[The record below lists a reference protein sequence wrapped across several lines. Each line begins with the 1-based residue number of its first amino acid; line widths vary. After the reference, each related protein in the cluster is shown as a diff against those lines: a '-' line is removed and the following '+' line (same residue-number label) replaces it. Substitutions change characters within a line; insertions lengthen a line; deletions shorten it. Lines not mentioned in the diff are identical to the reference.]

1 MKKHA
6 LCLLLLVLCMG
17 AAAQDVVQYGRY
29 PRYIFNPRQ
38 PKFPYPG
45 QNYDCFH
52 WYMGGLVGGTAHT
65 PYYMYKL
72 HAPDSTLIYGV
83 AAVYADSSVGIT
95 NADHW
100 HLMAKLGK
108 RIDGTLTLIDSTDR
122 ENGQREFLR
131 YDNSWYDGDDTC
143 MASEE
148 GLVELYFDEPTLLS
162 DSFYISVCSDVLI
175 NPDVP
180 VWVIYNPQGI
190 YIMHEFETTPHVV
203 HAPDPSHYYA
213 IPPYRDISNS
223 DLMLIFPI
231 VAPPCYAPE
240 APEAD
245 SLDRG
250 VFVLRWDNLCD
261 TVQVSVAP
269 DTVAP
274 EQGMLFTLSDTTSL
288 LLDLGAGRRCLA
300 RLRCRC
306 PQVEGVWSPWSE
318 PVVLYHYTVSAGG
331 DEPGPEP
338 GNGVTTAGAVFWTLT
353 PNPATGQVKVACAEA
368 IREVEVYDMQG
379 RRCLA
384 QEAQGSETVLDISA
398 LAAGRYT
405 VLLHTATAT
414 AAKALVVQ

>member
-65 PYYMYKL
+65 PYYMYKF

-148 GLVELYFDEPTLLS
+148 GLVELYL
-162 DSFYISVCSDVLI
+162 
-175 NPDVP
+175 
-180 VWVIYNPQGI
+180 
-190 YIMHEFETTPHVV
+190 
-203 HAPDPSHYYA
+203 
-213 IPPYRDISNS
+213 
-223 DLMLIFPI
+223 
-231 VAPPCYAPE
+231 
-240 APEAD
+240 
-245 SLDRG
+245 
-250 VFVLRWDNLCD
+250 
-261 TVQVSVAP
+261 
-269 DTVAP
+269 
-274 EQGMLFTLSDTTSL
+274 TSP
-288 LLDLGAGRRCLA
+288 RC
-300 RLRCRC
+300 
-306 PQVEGVWSPWSE
+306 
-318 PVVLYHYTVSAGG
+318 
-331 DEPGPEP
+331 
-338 GNGVTTAGAVFWTLT
+338 
-353 PNPATGQVKVACAEA
+353 
-368 IREVEVYDMQG
+368 
-379 RRCLA
+379 
-384 QEAQGSETVLDISA
+384 
-398 LAAGRYT
+398 
-405 VLLHTATAT
+405 
-414 AAKALVVQ
+414 

>member
-1 MKKHA
+1 
-6 LCLLLLVLCMG
+6 
-17 AAAQDVVQYGRY
+17 
-29 PRYIFNPRQ
+29 
-38 PKFPYPG
+38 
-45 QNYDCFH
+45 
-52 WYMGGLVGGTAHT
+52 
-65 PYYMYKL
+65 MYKF

-83 AAVYADSSVGIT
+83 AVAYADSSVGIT

-108 RIDGTLTLIDSTDR
+108 RIDGTLTLVDSTDR
-122 ENGQREFLR
+122 ENGQRVFLR

-143 MASEE
+143 MAPEAR
-148 GLVELYFDEPTLLS
+148 LVELYFDEPTLMC
-162 DSFYISVCSDVLI
+162 DSFYINVRSDVTNI
-175 NPDVP
+175 PGVTD
-180 VWVIYNPQGI
+180 WVIYNPQGI
-190 YIMHEFETTPHVV
+190 YIMMEVETSQSVV
-203 HAPDPSHYYA
+203 CAPDPTIRFAY
-213 IPPYRDISNS
+213 PPYRDMYKTS
-223 DLMLIFPI
+223 LLCIFPI

-318 PVVLYHYTVSAGG
+318 PVVLYHDTVSAGG

-353 PNPATGQVKVACAEA
+353 PNPATGRVKVACAEA
-368 IREVEVYDMQG
+368 IRAVEVYDMQG

-384 QEAQGSETVLDISA
+384 QEAQGMETALDISA

-405 VLLHTATAT
+405 VLLHTATTT
-414 AAKALVVQ
+414 AARPLIVQ

>member
-6 LCLLLLVLCMG
+6 LCLLLLALCMG
-17 AAAQDVVQYGRY
+17 AAAQNAVKYGQY

-38 PKFPYPG
+38 PKLSNPQLYG
-45 QNYDCFH
+45 NCFH
-52 WYMGGLVGGTAHT
+52 WYMVSLLESSYSST
-65 PYYMYKL
+65 YMYKFNTS
-72 HAPDSTLIYGV
+72 DSTLIYGV

-122 ENGQREFLR
+122 ENGQRVFLR
-131 YDNSWYDGDDTC
+131 YDNSWYGEDDTC
-143 MASEE
+143 MAPEV
-148 GLVELYFDEPTLLS
+148 GLVELYFDEPTLLC
-162 DSFYISVCSDVLI
+162 DSFYINVRSDVPI
-175 NPDVP
+175 VNGSSSM
-180 VWVIYNPQGI
+180 VIDNPQGI
-190 YIMHEFETTPHVV
+190 YIMKEGEITQHVV
-203 HAPDPSHYYA
+203 RAPDPAYPNA
-213 IPPYRDISNS
+213 IPPYIDSHVGT
-223 DLMLIFPI
+223 LLLIFPI

-318 PVVLYHYTVSAGG
+318 PVVLYHDTVSAGG
-331 DEPGPEP
+331 GEPGPEP
-338 GNGVTTAGAVFWTLT
+338 GTGVTTAGAVLWTLT
-353 PNPATGQVKVACAEA
+353 PNPATGRVKVACAEA
-368 IREVEVYDMQG
+368 IREVEVYDLQG

-384 QEAQGSETVLDISA
+384 QEAQGSETVLDIST